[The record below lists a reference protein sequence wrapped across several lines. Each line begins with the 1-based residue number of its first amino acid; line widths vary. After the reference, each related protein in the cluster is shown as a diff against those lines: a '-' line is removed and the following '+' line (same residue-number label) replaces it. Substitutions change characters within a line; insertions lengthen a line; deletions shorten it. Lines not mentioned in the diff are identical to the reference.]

1 MPLLVLEREERE
13 KLVISIIYFSIKH
26 NDNYSLNV
34 NSLFS
39 FFLHHPLIT
48 SNGVSEWKIILRAIL
63 GLNNRANIFLL

>member
-13 KLVISIIYFSIKH
+13 ISYKYYLFSIKH

>member
-13 KLVISIIYFSIKH
+13 ISYKYYLLNIMIIIP
-26 NDNYSLNV
+26 LNV

>member
-13 KLVISIIYFSIKH
+13 KLVISIIYFPIKH

-39 FFLHHPLIT
+39 FFLHHPSVNNKQWRIGMENHLT
-48 SNGVSEWKIILRAIL
+48 SDTWVK
-63 GLNNRANIFLL
+63 